1 MYSRNIKKHRV
12 QWTLANIY
20 SGDQAAQDYSVRFRK
35 GSYFRLKHL
44 RYLRKFSH
52 FTYVTIFREL
62 TYKQVNLGTYSHTG
76 VEPSSCWGKSSARP
90 IQPPG
95 TIQTQMFL
103 ADYTTKNNANIDQA
117 GQLNQSSPA
126 QSCILS
132 WDEQTFWEMLD
143 SANIWGE
150 TESNISLLNVT
161 ELKYKHLSVWCQR
174 AFALN
179 MSLN

>member
-90 IQPPG
+90 IQPPE
-95 TIQTQMFL
+95 TTQTQMFL
-103 ADYTTKNNANIDQA
+103 THHTTRNDTNIDQA
-117 GQLNQSSPA
+117 GQLNQSSPVGTNRHSGKCWTV
-126 QSCILS
+126 QTSEEKLNQIYHYWMWLS
-132 WDEQTFWEMLD
+132 WNINTFLCDVNEH
-143 SANIWGE
+143 
-150 TESNISLLNVT
+150 SLSTCL
-161 ELKYKHLSVWCQR
+161 
-174 AFALN
+174 
-179 MSLN
+179 